1 MVTPHPRVQLPLPAG
16 DVDAVLS
23 CSPGVTAAL
32 GTGEIA
38 AVAREA
44 MGAGDS
50 APEVAAAVVRRSE
63 ERWAERFPQTPPD
76 NQTVV
81 ATLFV

>member
-1 MVTPHPRVQLPLPAG
+1 MTPHPRVQLPLPAG

-32 GTGEIA
+32 GNGEIA

-44 MGAGDS
+44 MDAGDS
-50 APEVAAAVVRRSE
+50 APEVAAVVRRATERHPRTSSE
-63 ERWAERFPQTPPD
+63 

-81 ATLFV
+81 ASFFV